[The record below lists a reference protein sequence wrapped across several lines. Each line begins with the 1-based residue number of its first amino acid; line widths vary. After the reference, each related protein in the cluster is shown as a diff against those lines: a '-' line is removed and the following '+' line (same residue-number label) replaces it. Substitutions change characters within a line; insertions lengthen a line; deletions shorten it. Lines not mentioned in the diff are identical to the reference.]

1 MPGIEHLIQ
10 HAVPFALV
18 VFRLAGLFVMAP
30 ILAST
35 MIHGRLKVL
44 LAVMLAAALYPTVP
58 LDRFVPVDFDLFTL
72 LPLVVCEL
80 LIGMSMGIIAS
91 LPMVSLEMSGVIMGQ
106 QVGFGLARV
115 YNPELEYEADM
126 LGQILFYL
134 GAGAFLAMGGLET
147 LFAALA
153 RTFARVPVGGMG
165 GMTAGELPL
174 ELFVGVLAS
183 GFEVAMRVAAPV
195 TGIVLLL
202 VIVFGV
208 MSKTMP
214 QLNVMAVGFTAKI
227 MGALALTA
235 FSVYAI
241 HAAASQ
247 EIDRVVGLIVSWT
260 ESLGT

>member
-10 HAVPFALV
+10 HAVPFLLV
-18 VFRLAGLFVMAP
+18 VFRIAGLFIMAP

-35 MIHGRLKVL
+35 MIHGRMKAL

-58 LDRFVPVDFDLFTL
+58 LDRFVPAPLDLFTL
-72 LPLVVCEL
+72 IPMVVCEA
-80 LIGMSMGIIAS
+80 LIGMSMGIIAT
-91 LPMVSLEMSGVIMGQ
+91 LPMVSLEMAGVIMGQ

-147 LFAALA
+147 LFLALA
-153 RTFARVPVGGMG
+153 RTFARVPVGGMSVG
-165 GMTAGELPL
+165 RLPID
-174 ELFVGVLAS
+174 LFTGVLAS

-195 TGIVLLL
+195 TGAVFLL
-202 VIVFGV
+202 VIVFGL
-208 MSKTMP
+208 MGKTMP
-214 QLNVMAVGFTAKI
+214 QLNIMAVGFTAKI
-227 MGALALTA
+227 LAALAVTA

-241 HAAASQ
+241 HAAAAD
-247 EIDRVVGLIVSWT
+247 ELDRVVSLIVDWT
-260 ESLGT
+260 ESLGA

>member
-72 LPLVVCEL
+72 LPMVVCEL

-91 LPMVSLEMSGVIMGQ
+91 LPLVSLEMSGVIMGQ

-147 LFAALA
+147 LFVSLA

-165 GMTAGELPL
+165 VGNIPL
-174 ELFVGVLAS
+174 KLFVGVLAS

-227 MGALALTA
+227 MAALALTA
-235 FSVYAI
+235 FSAYAI
-241 HAAASQ
+241 HAAAAQ
-247 EIDRVVGLIVSWT
+247 EIDRVVGLIVGWT

>member
-35 MIHGRLKVL
+35 MIHGRLKAL
-44 LAVMLAAALYPTVP
+44 LAVMLAAALYPTIP
-58 LDRFVPVDFDLFTL
+58 LDRFVPVPLDLITL
-72 LPLVVCEL
+72 LPMVICEA
-80 LIGMSMGIIAS
+80 LIGMSMGIIAT

-147 LFAALA
+147 LFLALA
-153 RTFARVPVGGMG
+153 RTFARVPVGGMS
-165 GMTAGELPL
+165 TQELPI
-174 ELFVGVLAS
+174 ELFTGVLAS

-195 TGIVLLL
+195 TGAVFLL
-202 VIVFGV
+202 VIVFGL
-208 MSKTMP
+208 MGKTMP
-214 QLNVMAVGFTAKI
+214 QLNIMAVGFTAKI
-227 MGALALTA
+227 MAALAVTA

-241 HAAASQ
+241 HAAAAD
-247 EIDRVVGLIVSWT
+247 ELDRVVRLIVGWT